1 MLTTPAQ
8 KYKYMS
14 KASGNTR
21 KVLPSK
27 SINNFIEE
35 AFNHNKEIY
44 LNKYQYKQGI
54 MDDVKK
60 GLNEEQLREKWLYD
74 EKTSPTTSNGSHV
87 FITKNGTFE
96 VLIYQDKARSGRLKG
111 TTVTNKVKTFLI
123 NKNGKEI
130 YSGSSE
136 VDKNTGRVTTPKS
149 YKEAFKKMWE

>member
-1 MLTTPAQ
+1 M
-8 KYKYMS
+8 
-14 KASGNTR
+14 
-21 KVLPSK
+21 
-27 SINNFIEE
+27 
-35 AFNHNKEIY
+35 
-44 LNKYQYKQGI
+44 
-54 MDDVKK
+54 
-60 GLNEEQLREKWLYD
+60 
-74 EKTSPTTSNGSHV
+74 